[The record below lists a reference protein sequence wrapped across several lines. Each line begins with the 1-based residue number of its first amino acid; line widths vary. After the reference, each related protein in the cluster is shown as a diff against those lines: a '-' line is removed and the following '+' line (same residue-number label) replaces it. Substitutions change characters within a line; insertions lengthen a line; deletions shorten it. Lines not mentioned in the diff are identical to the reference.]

1 MRASPEQAAEE
12 LRLACVEAR
21 ERLVDALATR
31 GFEPISNA
39 AGRWRGTVTLEHGTN
54 PPTTTAV
61 DVRIPKDYPFVQPNV
76 EPLSRVAA
84 DAWLGREA
92 PDYYE
97 PSWSWHRERNGH
109 LCLFEQADHSRV
121 PWADASQLFDQIEA
135 WLREDAA
142 GWPGDAPQL
151 DLERYL
157 KRTDELLIAGD
168 LRTVTGMV
176 VSLVRFRSDPAL
188 HLGRPLKVPK
198 GRRGARARWPQRSA
212 LVLDIGE
219 LAHPIRDWSTLI
231 AATGD
236 QAQLLEREVENGVR
250 DLVLAYARGPERGVL
265 GLRLARTERGWDVKA
280 HYMAI
285 EDAATLTRR
294 AHAAHEEL
302 SEKRVTI
309 VGLGAV
315 GSVLADLLHRSGVGH
330 LRLVD
335 PDVLLPGNSVRHL
348 CGADLA
354 GYPKAKAVA
363 VSLRRARPWSP
374 TEIDAAYDSLATID
388 EAVEELANCDLVVDA
403 TADSTASRLLAMAA
417 RAGAGRAVSVCV
429 LADGYAVRADHWPE
443 PASGG
448 LGTPVLPPRTP
459 GSYETGCS
467 SPVSTTPPAAVWE
480 AAALGARHAIQALL
494 DPEAVQPEQ
503 LALQTH
509 RS

>member
-1 MRASPEQAAEE
+1 MTASPEQATEA

-31 GFEPISNA
+31 GFEPLDNA
-39 AGRWRGTVTLEHGTN
+39 SGTWRGTVTVHHGAERS
-54 PPTTTAV
+54 TTTAV
-61 DVRIPKDYPFVQPNV
+61 NVHVPTDYPFVQPKV
-76 EPLSRVAA
+76 CPLTRAA
-84 DAWLGREA
+84 AEAWLERDI

-109 LCLFEQADHSRV
+109 MCLFEQADHSRV

-157 KRTDELLIAGD
+157 ERTNELLIGEDPRPLSGRVVALMRSKLDGS
-168 LRTVTGMV
+168 LR
-176 VSLVRFRSDPAL
+176 
-188 HLGRPLKVPK
+188 LGRPLTPPK
-198 GRRGARARWPQRSA
+198 GRRGARTHWQHRAA

-219 LAHPIRDWSTLI
+219 LAQPIRNWATLLT
-231 AATGD
+231 AAGRH
-236 QAQLLEREVENGVR
+236 APLLEREVGNGVR
-250 DLVLAYARGPERGVL
+250 DLVLAYTRGHEQGVL
-265 GLRLARTERGWDVKA
+265 ALYVAPAGSDWNVKA
-280 HYMAI
+280 HYMAL
-285 EDAATLTRR
+285 EDDATLTRR
-294 AHAAHEEL
+294 AHTAREEL
-302 SEKRVTI
+302 STRRVTI

-335 PDVLLPGNSVRHL
+335 PELLLPGNAVRHL

-354 GYPKAKAVA
+354 GFPKAHAVA
-363 VSLRRARPWSP
+363 KYLTRDRPRS
-374 TEIDAAYDSLATID
+374 TTTIVPVHGSVD
-388 EAVEELANCDLVVDA
+388 TIAEAIAELSGCDLVVDA

-429 LADGYAVRADHWPE
+429 LADGYAIRADHWPE
-443 PASGG
+443 PTTGG
-448 LGTPVLPPRTP
+448 LELLDLPPQTP
-459 GSYETGCS
+459 GTYETGCS

-480 AAALGARHAIQALL
+480 AAALGARHAIHALL
-494 DPEAVQPEQ
+494 EPDTVRPEQ
-503 LALQTH
+503 HKLRPDSA
-509 RS
+509 